1 MQFTPNDFGCK
12 RKKRAVAR
20 YSCVFKLSSEKNYGN
35 LCMSFSRR
43 SLKIIIDIDK
53 YPIYIIMFSPACQE
67 REVFSIYGLRE
78 PLRNCDRI
86 LIFLP
91 VIFAA
96 ISIIMVGSTAYTD
109 QFNITRDLVVQI
121 SAYLIGFVLLFLM
134 LTVDYAQFEG
144 IHLFLYILSI
154 ALMLLVYTPL
164 GVEQYGSRAW
174 ITLGITT
181 IQPCEI
187 VKITFTIWYA
197 SWLDRHRD
205 ELHTLTGLL
214 KSVLLSA
221 PILVLIAS
229 EDLGNALVVFFMM
242 VMMLYFAG
250 VDGKLFAKCAVVF
263 TACTPL
269 GYLLMQSHQRER
281 IDAFL
286 HPNDT
291 SLSGNYQVWNSKVAI
306 GSGGLTGKG
315 LFQGTQKSL
324 DYLPVAKSD
333 FIFSVIGEELGF
345 LGGAIMILLYAVFIF
360 RIIMIAHNSK
370 NLLGRLI
377 VTGLGAMFMF
387 QVFENIGM
395 TMGIMPVT
403 GITLPFISYG
413 GTSVIA
419 DMAAVGIILGI
430 GARSKIIHFSQQ

>member
-1 MQFTPNDFGCK
+1 M
-12 RKKRAVAR
+12 
-20 YSCVFKLSSEKNYGN
+20 
-35 LCMSFSRR
+35 
-43 SLKIIIDIDK
+43 IDIDK
-53 YPIYIIMFSPACQE
+53 YPVYIIMILLACQE
-67 REVFSIYGLRE
+67 REVFRIYGLKE
-78 PLRNCDRI
+78 PLRYSDKVLI
-86 LIFLP
+86 LLPLIFA
-91 VIFAA
+91 V
-96 ISIIMVGSTAYTD
+96 ISIVMVGSTSYTD

-121 SAYLIGFVLLFLM
+121 SAYLIGFALLFLM
-134 LTVDYAQFEG
+134 LSLDYAQFKG
-144 IHLFLYILSI
+144 IHLLLYISSL

-205 ELHTLTGLL
+205 ELDRLKGLM
-214 KSVLLSA
+214 KSVLLSL
-221 PILVLIAS
+221 PIIGLIAA

-242 VMMLYFAG
+242 VMMIYFAG
-250 VDGKLFAKCAVVF
+250 IDGKLFAKCAGVF
-263 TACTPL
+263 AACLPF
-269 GYLLMQSHQRER
+269 GYLMMQSHQRER

-291 SLSGNYQVWNSKVAI
+291 SLAGNYQVWNSKVAI
-306 GSGGLTGKG
+306 GSGGFTGKG
-315 LFQGTQKSL
+315 LFRGTQKSL

-345 LGGAIMILLYAVFIF
+345 VGCASVIALYTVFIL
-360 RIIMIAHNSK
+360 RIIRIANNSK
-370 NLLGRLI
+370 NLFGRLI
-377 VTGLGAMFMF
+377 VTGLGSMFMF
-387 QVFENIGM
+387 QIFENIGM

-419 DMAAVGIILGI
+419 NMVAVGIILGI
-430 GARSKIIHFSQQ
+430 GARSKIIHFS